1 MRRRPGVDSSTP
13 ASAANTAGTGS
24 RRFSDSGHPRVL
36 RVRLIIT
43 THFSSPCETAR
54 KHANACEH
62 DPRLCAGDCLL
73 EILGEATTAVEPGQG
88 PFNHPA
94 FGSALQVPILFVR
107 VMISMVHGPSSAI

>member
-1 MRRRPGVDSSTP
+1 MNPSMIAIVIVKTSTP
-13 ASAANTAGTGS
+13 TNI
-24 RRFSDSGHPRVL
+24 

-73 EILGEATTAVEPGQG
+73 EILGQATTAVEPGQG

-94 FGSALQVPILFVR
+94 FRLILER
-107 VMISMVHGPSSAI
+107 ADTLRSCNDLNAPSSQSSDL